1 MFSISTTKTKGK
13 KKAQTIKHNNACIR
27 KNFIL
32 PSSNELPF
40 TFIIKKNNDM
50 KTTNLLIL
58 KILCNTDIIIIAVS
72 TSSVINNCRKRS
84 FCSTAKKPKNK

>member
-1 MFSISTTKTKGK
+1 
-13 KKAQTIKHNNACIR
+13 
-27 KNFIL
+27 
-32 PSSNELPF
+32 
-40 TFIIKKNNDM
+40 M

-84 FCSTAKKPKNK
+84 FCSTAKTTKNKQTRNHAIRTRLEKYHKTNKLHHKP